1 MRAGGTSGAVLGCG
15 GSREHI
21 LPDDLSRFHAGK
33 DGGSKSRGAVS
44 KGRPKDPPH
53 VHKCFFFS
61 CVVGSGAEAGA
72 ILLACNITAI
82 E

>member
-53 VHKCFFFS
+53 VHKCFFRVS
-61 CVVGSGAEAGA
+61 
-72 ILLACNITAI
+72 LARVPKRLRYYLPVI
-82 E
+82 